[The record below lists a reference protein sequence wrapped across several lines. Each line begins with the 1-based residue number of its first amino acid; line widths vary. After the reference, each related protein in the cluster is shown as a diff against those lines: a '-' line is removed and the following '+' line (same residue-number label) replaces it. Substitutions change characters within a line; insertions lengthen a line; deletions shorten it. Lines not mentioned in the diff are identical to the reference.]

1 MPAFNQSFFERG
13 QDIIWMVNQGDAD
26 TDITGD
32 WVKLRDYTRVGVLLS
47 KLGTEDV
54 DDLGLQL
61 LQGTDASGGSSKALS
76 LPANSLV
83 MTKTGTLTSQTVW
96 TRTLTT
102 AAIDGLAFGSSV
114 PTGFTR
120 AIADVNTSALLLY
133 CEFEATALDTDN
145 GFDWFTC
152 FIEGD
157 NVNNACLVSVQA
169 ILMDGRFPQAVPLS
183 SIS

>member
-1 MPAFNQSFFERG
+1 MAEFNRSFYERG
-13 QDIIWMVNQGDAD
+13 QDIVWIVEQADAN

-32 WVKLRDYTRVGVLLS
+32 WVKAVHYTRIGILLT

-61 LQGTDASGGSSKALS
+61 LQATSAAGGSSKALS
-76 LPANSLV
+76 LPQNSLV
-83 MTKTGTLTSQTVW
+83 MTKSGTFTSATTW

-102 AAIDGLAFGSSV
+102 AAIDGMAFGSSV

-120 AIADVNTSALLLY
+120 VIADVNTDALQLY
-133 CEFEATALDTDN
+133 AEFEVTALDVDN
-145 GFDWFTC
+145 GFDWVTC

-169 ILMDGRFPQAVPLS
+169 ILMGGRFPQATPLS
-183 SIS
+183 CIS